1 MSREFLQSKIL
12 SFIVLAGIFFLAVS
26 LVKVRPQKMAVEA
39 RLENLKGK
47 ITETGKTNS
56 DLARLLDYFKSR
68 SYLEREAKI
77 KLNVR
82 RPDENVVFIYEDE
95 KANTAEEEKNGN
107 FSGLKDL
114 TNFEKWLKYL
124 FNAD

>member
-1 MSREFLQSKIL
+1 MNKRFLQSKVFTL
-12 SFIVLAGIFFLAVS
+12 LALVIVVFFVFSIAKLW
-26 LVKVRPQKMAVEA
+26 PQKTVIDA
-39 RLENLKGK
+39 RLENLKDK
-47 ITETGKTNS
+47 MAETEKSNA

-95 KANTAEEEKNGN
+95 KENKMKDEKEKA
-107 FSGLKDL
+107 SLGLEGL

-124 FNAD
+124 FD

>member
-1 MSREFLQSKIL
+1 MSRGFFQSKL
-12 SFIVLAGIFFLAVS
+12 FTFLA
-26 LVKVRPQKMAVEA
+26 LVIITFFIFSIAKLWPQKTVIDA

-47 ITETGKTNS
+47 ISETERSNT
-56 DLARLLDYFKSR
+56 DLARLLEYFKSR

-95 KANTAEEEKNGN
+95 KESKIKEKEKE
-107 FSGLKDL
+107 SLGLEGL
-114 TNFEKWLKYL
+114 TNFEKWIKYL
-124 FNAD
+124 KDLF